1 MYWWRDPHRQKLFYQ
16 CRYDGL
22 VPKTSFIYDFFFSDK
37 KSKDDL
43 DVSTV
48 NYNYKVHKSIGP
60 SGFLTINICSDG
72 DVLCMVLIIP
82 IWLID
87 VMWTYMHC

>member
-1 MYWWRDPHRQKLFYQ
+1 M
-16 CRYDGL
+16 
-22 VPKTSFIYDFFFSDK
+22 PKTLFIYDFFFSDK

-48 NYNYKVHKSIGP
+48 NCNYKVHKSIDP

-82 IWLID
+82 I
-87 VMWTYMHC
+87 